1 MHSDLIKLILFI
13 DPSRE
18 FLSETNL
25 FFFFLNCQCIEVKNI
40 VTLWF
45 DATALFCAKGPSG
58 FTHHCSCT
66 VSANVNTVK
75 KANDF
80 LVLLWKQ
87 IWPWRASEEHSGTPR
102 GLQTT
107 LWEPLLWAERV
118 YKADRPVVLLGL
130 WEETQR
136 SMTYDDVEV
145 LLTHRSQWRVPQT
158 QSVLA
163 SHRGSICENQPVFK
177 SYLATVYLNRSMK
190 TIFWKELCVTWKKI
204 RN

>member
-1 MHSDLIKLILFI
+1 MHSDLIKLILFT

-18 FLSETNL
+18 FLSEINL
-25 FFFFLNCQCIEVKNI
+25 FFLNCQCIEVKNI
-40 VTLWF
+40 ITLWF
-45 DATALFCAKGPSG
+45 GATALFCAKGPSG
-58 FTHHCSCT
+58 FTHHCSCI

-102 GLQTT
+102 DLQTT

-130 WEETQR
+130 WEEMQR

-145 LLTHRSQWRVPQT
+145 LLTHRSQWLEQ
-158 QSVLA
+158 
-163 SHRGSICENQPVFK
+163 
-177 SYLATVYLNRSMK
+177 
-190 TIFWKELCVTWKKI
+190 
-204 RN
+204 